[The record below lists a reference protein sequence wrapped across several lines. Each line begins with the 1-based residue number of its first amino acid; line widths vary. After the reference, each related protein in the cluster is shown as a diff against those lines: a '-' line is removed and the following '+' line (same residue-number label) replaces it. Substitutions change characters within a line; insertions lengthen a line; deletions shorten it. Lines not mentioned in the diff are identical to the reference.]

1 MWILGTMETL
11 IIDMKKKYYK
21 NQKRKVREEKRL
33 NSLKY
38 IIKNKL
44 NMKRREYRINEY
56 KLLAD
61 GRRVKVDTRVIIS
74 LTIEEAKK
82 RGLIEE

>member
-1 MWILGTMETL
+1 
-11 IIDMKKKYYK
+11 MKKKYYK